1 MCRKCEAA
9 PRKGI
14 WWVMTDSVVLSSSIR
29 TSLLQQNGAKAAVD
43 KVVAQDDS
51 SAADSSQVEKMRVIE
66 DSFTSTRLSTKA
78 QELGAALDTI
88 SQGLNVLHKTQE
100 ALHGLGA
107 LLRNAADIINGDLKP
122 AEMAKA
128 LNENT
133 EAIDDFISAS
143 EYAGI
148 NLLDGDEISI
158 ITNDSANPIVIEG
171 RNYDAGSLGLGDAK
185 LTSEEDKEALREAIR
200 FALDSVQNYS
210 VIIRDYLNTVE
221 TRHNFTQN
229 TIDVLKE
236 AASGVEVKDLSEE
249 GVNLLALQTRIQLS
263 QQDATLATPEQSA
276 LLDLF

>member
-51 SAADSSQVEKMRVIE
+51 SAADNAQVEKMRVIE
-66 DSFTSTRLSTKA
+66 DSFTATRLSTKA

-107 LLRNAADIINGDLKP
+107 LLRSAADIINGDLKP

-133 EAIDDFISAS
+133 KAIDDFISAS

-185 LTSEEDKEALREAIR
+185 LTSEENKEALREAIR

>member
-107 LLRNAADIINGDLKP
+107 LLRSAADIINGDLKP

>member
-1 MCRKCEAA
+1 
-9 PRKGI
+9 
-14 WWVMTDSVVLSSSIR
+14 MTDSVVLSSSIR
-29 TSLLQQNGAKAAVD
+29 TSLLQQSGAKAAVD

-51 SAADSSQVEKMRVIE
+51 SAADSAQVDKLRVIE
-66 DSFTSTRLSTKA
+66 DSFTSTRLSAKA

-107 LLRNAADIINGDLKP
+107 LLRSAADIINGDLKP

-133 EAIDDFISAS
+133 KAIDDFISAS

>member
-51 SAADSSQVEKMRVIE
+51 SAADSAQVDKLRVIE
-66 DSFTSTRLSTKA
+66 DSFTSTRLSAKA

-107 LLRNAADIINGDLKP
+107 LLRSAADIINGDLKP

-133 EAIDDFISAS
+133 KAIDDFISAS

>member
-1 MCRKCEAA
+1 
-9 PRKGI
+9 
-14 WWVMTDSVVLSSSIR
+14 MTDSVVLSSSIR

-107 LLRNAADIINGDLKP
+107 LLRSAADIINGDLKP